1 MLWLND
7 LRRYGDWSEARK
19 FYDMGGEKWINCVTG
34 NTLFE
39 SNVSVNVFKVE
50 IYI

>member
-1 MLWLND
+1 ML
-7 LRRYGDWSEARK
+7 SEARLENFMIWVVK
-19 FYDMGGEKWINCVTG
+19 DRSIVTG
-34 NTLFE
+34 NTLYQ